1 MSALYISRRR
11 QDRFTAWMPVFL
23 LAALAAV
30 AVWLDFKINFS
41 VAERHKP
48 AANSPES
55 FIEKFVATRFDERGT
70 LIQELKAERGSHFPA
85 LERMVVERPEFA
97 NRPVGSGPIDVR
109 ADKAIVYGKKTPE
122 RVEFSG
128 KVRAQQPAFNGQPA
142 RLMETESLTAIPAT
156 GELSTQAA
164 VKMTQADAVVETKGL
179 KANTKTQ
186 QFFGTGPARIVLQPK
201 PQ

>member
-1 MSALYISRRR
+1 MSALHISRRR
-11 QDRFTAWMPVFL
+11 QDRVTALLPLLL
-23 LAALAAV
+23 LALLAV
-30 AVWLDFKINFS
+30 LAVWLDFKINHS
-41 VAERHKP
+41 VTERHKP

-55 FIEKFVATRFDERGT
+55 FIEKFVATRFDGQGT

-109 ADKAIVYGKKTPE
+109 ADKAILYGKKTPE

-142 RLMETESLTAIPAT
+142 RLMETESLTAIPQT

-186 QFFGTGPARIVLQPK
+186 QFSGTGPARIVLQPK
-201 PQ
+201 P

>member
-1 MSALYISRRR
+1 
-11 QDRFTAWMPVFL
+11 MPLLL
-23 LAALAAV
+23 LAALAV
-30 AVWLDFKINFS
+30 LAVWLDFKINHS

-55 FIEKFVATRFDERGT
+55 FIEKFVATRFDGQGT

-85 LERMVVERPEFA
+85 LDRMVVEKPEFA
-97 NRPVGSGPIDVR
+97 NRPVVLF
-109 ADKAIVYGKKTPE
+109 GKKTPD

-142 RLMETESLTAIPAT
+142 RLMETESLTAIPQT

-186 QFFGTGPARIVLQPK
+186 QFSGTGPARIVLQPK
-201 PQ
+201 P